1 MFSYSTAKILCLSY
15 LTSLKSLV
23 LCSLTYW
30 QEAAM
35 FRVAKLA
42 PTALMKNPIQQNQI
56 QIVLVIVISL
66 SSNHIVSSIHK

>member
-1 MFSYSTAKILCLSY
+1 M
-15 LTSLKSLV
+15 
-23 LCSLTYW
+23 TYW
-30 QEAAM
+30 QEAAL